1 MFLSKIIPPSL
12 VLVSLA
18 ILYLSFNIEGQK
30 ITDPSSASFFPAVIA
45 VIMTICSILIAIRGI
60 NNPFSDKKD
69 PAVEHAESE
78 TASDE
83 DETVF
88 EKENITR
95 KQINKRILFFV
106 SAVILFAILM
116 NYVNFLL
123 ISFLYLF
130 GSMILLSRQKMF
142 VSFIVSASFSV
153 VFYYLFV
160 HVFHIVFPA

>member
-1 MFLSKIIPPSL
+1 
-12 VLVSLA
+12 
-18 ILYLSFNIEGQK
+18 
-30 ITDPSSASFFPAVIA
+30 
-45 VIMTICSILIAIRGI
+45 
-60 NNPFSDKKD
+60 
-69 PAVEHAESE
+69 
-78 TASDE
+78 
-83 DETVF
+83 VF